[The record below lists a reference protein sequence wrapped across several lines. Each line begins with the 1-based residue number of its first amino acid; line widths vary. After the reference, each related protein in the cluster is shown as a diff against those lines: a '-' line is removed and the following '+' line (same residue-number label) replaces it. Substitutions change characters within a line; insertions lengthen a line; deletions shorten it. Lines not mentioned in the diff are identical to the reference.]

1 MRAAHRTATVP
12 LAVLT
17 AVWLAVTAY
26 VHADLAPG
34 YDALKQSG
42 TLSQGELFR
51 AQAGVASAA
60 ALLVLVAALTSAR
73 WMPLAWLVA
82 SVSGLGSFAAV
93 LLYRYD
99 DVGKVLFLPDMY
111 EPVWFRE
118 KTVSAIADAAAF
130 VVGLI
135 GLLVALRGRRRPTAT
150 AA

>member
-1 MRAAHRTATVP
+1 MTRATTVP

-26 VHADLAPG
+26 VHADLAG
-34 YDALKQSG
+34 SYDAVKQGG

-51 AQAGVASAA
+51 AQAGVAGLA
-60 ALLVLVAALTSAR
+60 ALLVLVAGIRQPR
-73 WMPLAWLVA
+73 WSPLAWVFA
-82 SVSGLGSFAAV
+82 SVSGVGSLVAV

-99 DVGKVLFLPDMY
+99 HVGKVLFLPDMY

-118 KTVSAIADAAAF
+118 KTVSAVADAVVF
-130 VVGLI
+130 VVGLA
-135 GLLVALRGRRRPTAT
+135 GLFAVLVVRRRGRPS